1 MITIQISD
9 AECLITT
16 DDLDTAKRL
25 LFKNAKCETKM
36 FDNGL
41 VKLTYPLQQV
51 QSITSILK
59 GKRKTK

>member
-9 AECLITT
+9 AERLTTT

-25 LFKNAKCETKM
+25 LFKNVKCETKM

-41 VKLTYPLQQV
+41 VKLTYPIQQV